1 MDLTALETFI
11 AVVRQG
17 SFTAVAKERDL
28 DPSSVSRTIAGL
40 EEELGVRLFQRTTR
54 RLSLTEAGEVYLKQV
69 EPLTEELAAA
79 SEAARDVGAGPR
91 GRLRLTTSESFGQ
104 KCVVPLLGRM
114 STALPEL
121 SVDLVLSD
129 ANLDLVAERLD
140 LAIRL
145 GPRMDGNLIG
155 RKLFDTRYR
164 VCASPDYLSRKGPI
178 RQPADLAGH
187 ACLLMPLRGFRSR
200 WIFEDKKGA
209 QQTVPVDG
217 RIVISN
223 AMALRACAL
232 EGLGPSLLANWLI
245 DADIAAGGL
254 VDLFPRFK
262 VTATDFETAAWVLY
276 PSRSYL
282 PQKVRAFIDFLEPE
296 FAALREQPS

>member
-17 SFTAVAKERDL
+17 SFTAVARERDL

-54 RLSLTEAGEVYLKQV
+54 RLSLTEAGEIYLKQV
-69 EPLTEELAAA
+69 EPLAEELAAA
-79 SEAARDVGAGPR
+79 QEAARDIGAGPH

-104 KCVVPLLGRM
+104 NCVVPLLGKM
-114 STALPEL
+114 SAALPEL

-164 VCASPDYLSRKGPI
+164 VCASPDYLTKHGPI
-178 RQPADLAGH
+178 REPADLSNH
-187 ACLLMPLRGFRSR
+187 ASLLMPLRGFRSR
-200 WIFEDKKGA
+200 WIFEDKEGA
-209 QQTVPVDG
+209 QQSVPVDG
-217 RIVISN
+217 GS
-223 AMALRACAL
+223 
-232 EGLGPSLLANWLI
+232 
-245 DADIAAGGL
+245 
-254 VDLFPRFK
+254 
-262 VTATDFETAAWVLY
+262 
-276 PSRSYL
+276 
-282 PQKVRAFIDFLEPE
+282 
-296 FAALREQPS
+296 